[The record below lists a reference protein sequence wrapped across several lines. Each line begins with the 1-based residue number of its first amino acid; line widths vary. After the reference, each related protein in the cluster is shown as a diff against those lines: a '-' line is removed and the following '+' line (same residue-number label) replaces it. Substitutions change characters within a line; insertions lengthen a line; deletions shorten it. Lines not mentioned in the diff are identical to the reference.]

1 MGTRGRKDGRGTKRA
16 REEDESSKKPE
27 MKLTI
32 PEILKAKLVD
42 DWEAVTKNNQVLCS
56 FLSSCLSFSDYSFFW
71 FVSYIATN
79 SSSDT

>member
-1 MGTRGRKDGRGTKRA
+1 VGTRGRKDGRGTKRA

-56 FLSSCLSFSDYSFFW
+56 FLSSCLSFSDYFFVGL
-71 FVSYIATN
+71 FLT
-79 SSSDT
+79 